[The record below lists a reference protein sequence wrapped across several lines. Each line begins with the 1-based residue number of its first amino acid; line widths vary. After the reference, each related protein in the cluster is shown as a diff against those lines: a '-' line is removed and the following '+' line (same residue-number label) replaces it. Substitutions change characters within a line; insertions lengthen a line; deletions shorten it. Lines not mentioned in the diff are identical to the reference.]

1 MTSLRIYTDGG
12 ARGNPGPSACAF
24 VVLNDQN
31 KSIFQQGFYLGIS
44 TNNQAEYTAVL
55 KAIEWLEHCS
65 LLITHYSFYLD
76 SLLVVK
82 QMRGE
87 YKIKDPKLKILHDK
101 IKLKIVNCKLKI
113 DFVHIPRGQNYAA
126 DALVNQTLDCEY
138 ENE

>member
-1 MTSLRIYTDGG
+1 MTSYRIFTDGG

-24 VVLNDQN
+24 VVYDGENLIY
-31 KSIFQQGFYLGIS
+31 KQGFYLGIS
-44 TNNQAEYTAVL
+44 TNNQAEYQGVL
-55 KAIEWLEHCS
+55 KAAEYCS
-65 LLITHYSFYLD
+65 LLIAHCSVTFYLD

-101 IKLKIVNCKLKI
+101 IKNYKLKI
-113 DFVHIPRGQNYAA
+113 DFVHVPREQNRDA
-126 DALVNQTLDCEY
+126 DALVNKTLDGEY